1 MYSIIVLALF
11 GLLVLV
17 ALWVVLTVIGIAIFS
32 IIAPFIIRIGTTIWK
47 KDIKEKEANNG

>member
-1 MYSIIVLALF
+1 MYSIIGIVLF

-17 ALWVVLTVIGIAIFS
+17 ALWVALTVIGIAIFS

-47 KDIKEKEANNG
+47 KDIKDQEVNNG